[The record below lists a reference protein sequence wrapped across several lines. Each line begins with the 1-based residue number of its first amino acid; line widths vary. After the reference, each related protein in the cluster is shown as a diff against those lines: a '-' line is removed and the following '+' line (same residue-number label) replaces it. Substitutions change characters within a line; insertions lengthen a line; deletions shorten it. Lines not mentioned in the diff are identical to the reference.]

1 MLRYLGSGP
10 RRFGLYP
17 LKPLARMNW
26 EFFAVVTGRCAP
38 VVAPGDEKRLR
49 ASTLW
54 VFPPGSAHGW
64 ASLKSAVT
72 EVAVF
77 HFGSVPSQLA
87 AAVRERGHLELPLGA
102 DECRRLETL
111 ARTLE
116 PDFREPN
123 NFSNL
128 VFQGALIELS
138 LLALRKLP
146 DRREPLPAGHAKQ
159 IVEAATEWF
168 AGNLRDNPAIDDVAR
183 RVNVSAST
191 LRRVFRQTLR
201 ERPVRVFARL
211 RLEAAMRLMMETT
224 LKLDTIATECG
235 YSSTSDFCRAFKAG
249 TRVTPSVW
257 RRTILPGPRA
267 AVGLQAE

>member
-1 MLRYLGSGP
+1 MLRYLGFGL
-10 RRFGLYP
+10 RRFGLHP
-17 LKPLARMNW
+17 HKPLARMNW
-26 EFFAVVTGRCAP
+26 EIFAIIAGSCTP
-38 VVAPGDEKRLR
+38 VVGASEEKRLR

-64 ASLKSAVT
+64 ESPKRTVA

-87 AAVRERGHLELPLGA
+87 AAVRERGHLELPLRPA
-102 DECRRLETL
+102 DCRRLRSL

-128 VFQGALIELS
+128 IFQGALIELT

-146 DRREPLPAGHAKQ
+146 ERREPLPAGHAKQ
-159 IVEAATEWF
+159 IAESAKEWYAA
-168 AGNLRDNPAIDDVAR
+168 NLHDNPAIDDVAR
-183 RVNVSAST
+183 RVHVSPST
-191 LRRVFRQTLR
+191 LRRIFSRALR
-201 ERPVRVFARL
+201 ERPLRVFARL
-211 RLEAAMRLMMETT
+211 RLEAAMRLMTETT

-235 YSSTSDFCRAFKAG
+235 YSSTSDFCRAFKRG
-249 TRVTPSVW
+249 MSVTPSVW

-267 AVGLQAE
+267 AEQSQEE

>member
-1 MLRYLGSGP
+1 MLRYLGFGQ

-26 EFFAVVTGRCAP
+26 EFFAVVAGRCVP
-38 VVAPGDEKRLR
+38 VIGPGDGKRLR
-49 ASTLW
+49 ANSLW
-54 VFPPGSAHGW
+54 VFPPGSAHSW
-64 ASLKSAVT
+64 ASPKRGVS

-77 HFGSVPSQLA
+77 HFGSVPPQLA
-87 AAVRERGHLELPLGA
+87 AAVRERGHLELPLNA

-146 DRREPLPAGHAKQ
+146 ERREPLPAGHAKQ
-159 IVEAATEWF
+159 IVEAATEWY
-168 AGNLRDNPAIDDVAR
+168 ADNLRGNPAIEEVAQ
-183 RVNVSAST
+183 RVNVSPST
-191 LRRVFRQTLR
+191 LRRVFRRTLR

-224 LKLDTIATECG
+224 LKLDTIAAECG
-235 YSSTSDFCRAFKAG
+235 YSSTSDFCRAFKTG

-267 AVGLQAE
+267 ALRGPEG